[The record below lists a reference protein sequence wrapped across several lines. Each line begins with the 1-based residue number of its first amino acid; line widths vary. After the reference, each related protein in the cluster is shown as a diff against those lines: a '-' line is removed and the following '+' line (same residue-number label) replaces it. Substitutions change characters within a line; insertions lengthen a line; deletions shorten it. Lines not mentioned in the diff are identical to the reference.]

1 MIIEEI
7 GRGSTVDEAKEDAIL
22 KLGIGE
28 DEEFEFD
35 IISMPKK
42 KTLGLFGGKDAE
54 VKVWITRPDPK
65 GEKKQKQKAD
75 HKKENKK
82 EKNAPSKK
90 ESKKEENKQENAV
103 PAESLTE
110 ENRSYKAVQYLNT
123 VLPLLGCEN
132 VEMQVAEG
140 EDGAAIFLSGDGLGI
155 VIGHRGETLDALQ
168 HLVSLAARTKA
179 GYYKITLNIGDYR
192 ERREDALV
200 SLAKRI
206 AAGVLKTGRGKA
218 LEPMNPY
225 ERRII
230 HTTIQEIEGVT
241 SASLGEGENRRVVIV
256 VEGDDVRNVRF
267 DRRRSGARGRNGR
280 RPRRAAAPKITT
292 PTREPKSDS
301 DVPLYGK
308 IK

>member
-1 MIIEEI
+1 M
-7 GRGSTVDEAKEDAIL
+7 GRRVSGDEGRHLIRHPPRGRSADATFSSRRRL
-22 KLGIGE
+22 WAG
-28 DEEFEFD
+28 D
-35 IISMPKK
+35 
-42 KTLGLFGGKDAE
+42 GGKTPFPQGKALGA
-54 VKVWITRPDPK
+54 
-65 GEKKQKQKAD
+65 GE
-75 HKKENKK
+75 
-82 EKNAPSKK
+82 
-90 ESKKEENKQENAV
+90 
-103 PAESLTE
+103 
-110 ENRSYKAVQYLNT
+110 
-123 VLPLLGCEN
+123 
-132 VEMQVAEG
+132 AEG

-267 DRRRSGARGRNGR
+267 DRRRSGDRGRNGR